1 MKTLLLAVSLFGIIA
16 IVGCVSRSNTS
27 GYVNEETLIFDRPE
41 ILTQSERSRLVSDI
55 VGRLLTDP
63 TFSAKYIEK
72 VKTKADG
79 KLPIVAFSA
88 LENNVNDGR
97 SDSAAMGQ
105 LSKELMVAFRKT
117 GKFDVI
123 DDVANPALM
132 NRLMS
137 GNDAGE
143 TVAAVQNFGDY
154 APPDF
159 YVTGDIRRFFD
170 DGVYTHSFNLQMLD
184 TSTRRIFWSDTVKI
198 LKRK

>member
-1 MKTLLLAVSLFGIIA
+1 MKTLLLTASILGVMA
-16 IVGCVSRSNTS
+16 MVGCVSRSSSS
-27 GYVNEETLIFDRPE
+27 GYVNEETLIFDRPDV
-41 ILTQSERSRLVSDI
+41 LTQSERSRLVADV

-63 TFSAKYIEK
+63 TFSVKYAEKMKAKS
-72 VKTKADG
+72 DG

-88 LENNVNDGR
+88 LENNVKDGR

-105 LSKELMVAFRKT
+105 FSKELMVAFRKT

-123 DDVANPALM
+123 DDVANPALI

-159 YVTGDIRRFFD
+159 YVTGDIRRFLD
-170 DGVYTHSFNLQMLD
+170 DGIYTHSLNLQMLD
-184 TSTRRIFWSDTVKI
+184 TSTRRVFWSDTVKI

>member
-1 MKTLLLAVSLFGIIA
+1 MKTLLLAVSLLGLIA
-16 IVGCVSRSNTS
+16 TAGCVSRSNTS
-27 GYVNEETLIFDRPE
+27 GYVNEETLIFDRPDV
-41 ILTQSERSRLVSDI
+41 LTQSERSRLVADV

-63 TFSAKYIEK
+63 TFSAKYTEK
-72 VKTKADG
+72 MKAKSDG

-88 LENNVNDGR
+88 LENNVKDGR

-105 LSKELMVAFRKT
+105 FSKELMVAFRKT

-123 DDVANPALM
+123 DDVANPVLV

-159 YVTGDIRRFFD
+159 YVTGDIRRFLD
-170 DGVYTHSFNLQMLD
+170 DGIYTHSLNLQMLD

-198 LKRK
+198 LKR

>member
-1 MKTLLLAVSLFGIIA
+1 MKTLLLAVSLLGLIA
-16 IVGCVSRSNTS
+16 TAGCVSRSNPS
-27 GYVNEETLIFDRPE
+27 GYVNEETLVFDRPDV
-41 ILTQSERSRLVSDI
+41 LTQSERSRLVADV

-63 TFSAKYIEK
+63 TFSAKYTEK
-72 VKTKADG
+72 MKAKSDG

-88 LENNVNDGR
+88 LENNVKDGR

-105 LSKELMVAFRKT
+105 FSKELMVAFRKT
-117 GKFDVI
+117 GRFDVI
-123 DDVANPALM
+123 DDVANPVLV

-159 YVTGDIRRFFD
+159 YVTGDIRRFLD
-170 DGVYTHSFNLQMLD
+170 DGIYTHSLNLQMLD

-198 LKRK
+198 LKR